1 MTMAPTSVNLGLV
14 QSMRLDLSVLFIGST
29 SSDKSNSDLGG
40 FQVTYLST
48 LNCENNDFLLCFLK
62 FFHALSQSV
71 DALSPPPPAINQ
83 IKPNLTDYNLPTNI
97 SFEIRLSPL
106 DSFPFRGGSL
116 LEQRNLEEDENLGV
130 IRIRLEDFKPEIR
143 TVMSI
148 FRFRYGQNK
157 KKKYLTVVFFFSSSI
172 LRRTMFLSHF
182 QSLLTSSLATRGYQ
196 WDPFLL

>member
-71 DALSPPPPAINQ
+71 DALSPPPPA
-83 IKPNLTDYNLPTNI
+83 
-97 SFEIRLSPL
+97 L

-130 IRIRLEDFKPEIR
+130 MSEI
-143 TVMSI
+143 
-148 FRFRYGQNK
+148 YNK
-157 KKKYLTVVFFFSSSI
+157 
-172 LRRTMFLSHF
+172 
-182 QSLLTSSLATRGYQ
+182 
-196 WDPFLL
+196 